1 MCKHAYYMLGALPT
15 LSFTSWRELYH
26 WLYFTSKTKAEETLS
41 NFPNHIQDRDSIS
54 DGFKLRSEAM
64 STSFPCTTLL
74 QSHTLVWSWA
84 GSPLSTF
91 LNWPGKSAGVFFCC
105 FFKKTG
111 CFTIPMCKF
120 LENSCARKQI
130 QGMSACLIDPFR

>member
-1 MCKHAYYMLGALPT
+1 MVSERNLLLCKHAYYMLGALPT

-26 WLYFTSKTKAEETLS
+26 WIYFTSKTKVEETLS

-74 QSHTLVWSWA
+74 QSHCPCMVLGWITIVHIPELAREISW
-84 GSPLSTF
+84 
-91 LNWPGKSAGVFFCC
+91 VFFL
-105 FFKKTG
+105 FVL
-111 CFTIPMCKF
+111 F
-120 LENSCARKQI
+120 LRKQDV
-130 QGMSACLIDPFR
+130 SLSLCVSF